1 MQEKKRVALSDSR
14 INTYRCPY
22 RFREKVFRKFYE
34 MPNPAAA
41 RGKWA
46 HSFFEVYIRHLIA
59 TGQTRDIA
67 FAEELFT
74 KLLAGSG
81 DIQNKEEFYFLTVD
95 YARRTEFHVENLM
108 DAELAIN
115 LSWNLERV
123 EERDKI
129 WFRARIDLFGF
140 EDEQTALVDDF
151 KTSWRVIPEGELE
164 NDSQAILYAWTVFT
178 LFPEV
183 ERVKVRFR
191 FVRYRTL
198 VEAVFNR
205 DIVCEIEPKLR
216 EMSDQIESR
225 VEQGIDNDSVWPP
238 VPGEVC
244 TFCQIRCPLIDKL
257 TETGQMVSTPKQA
270 IKMAQEYIVL
280 DKEYEQ
286 RKRLLKNWVDG
297 NGPIEMNGKIVG
309 YKPELRK
316 SYDVKTI
323 LDTLMGM
330 GMDVS
335 EITSINSDGM
345 KHFIKAH
352 PNTAGLFETNKN
364 ETAVTKFGIHD
375 PVKAPKSS
383 RSKNKTGEARSSIP
397 ATDQKNFNL
406 A

>member
-1 MQEKKRVALSDSR
+1 MQEKKRTALSDSR

-46 HSFFEVYIRHLIA
+46 HSFFEVYIRQLIA
-59 TGQTRDIA
+59 TGQTRDLA

-81 DIQNKEEFYFLTVD
+81 DIQNREEFYFLTVD

-123 EERDKI
+123 EEQEREKI

-191 FVRYRTL
+191 FVRYRTS
-198 VEAVFNR
+198 VQAVFNR

-216 EMSDQIESR
+216 EMSDQIEAR

-244 TFCQIRCPLIDKL
+244 TFCVRHEVI
-257 TETGQMVSTPKQA
+257 
-270 IKMAQEYIVL
+270 
-280 DKEYEQ
+280 
-286 RKRLLKNWVDG
+286 
-297 NGPIEMNGKIVG
+297 
-309 YKPELRK
+309 
-316 SYDVKTI
+316 
-323 LDTLMGM
+323 
-330 GMDVS
+330 
-335 EITSINSDGM
+335 
-345 KHFIKAH
+345 
-352 PNTAGLFETNKN
+352 
-364 ETAVTKFGIHD
+364 
-375 PVKAPKSS
+375 
-383 RSKNKTGEARSSIP
+383 
-397 ATDQKNFNL
+397 
-406 A
+406 